1 MADELDIDFSASRS
15 PNLLVAVH
23 LTYVVVSP
31 LLLINLL
38 IAMMGQTFLKNAEDT
53 HRTWIFPFAS
63 LVLKYEKDLGD
74 TEKKDK
80 SGRFRSGVYDEPDSD
95 EQRKR
100 QYDDKEGTSHWK
112 SIYYIIHVRLVTV
125 SCLEFLLDFSSEAV
139 GIK

>member
-1 MADELDIDFSASRS
+1 MADELDIDFSTSRS

-23 LTYVVVSP
+23 LTYIVVSP

-74 TEKKDK
+74 KEKKDK
-80 SGRFRSGVYDEPDSD
+80 NGRFRSGVYDEPEKDD
-95 EQRKR
+95 E
-100 QYDDKEGTSHWK
+100 DSHWK
-112 SIYYIIHVRLVTV
+112 SNYYIIHVRLVTV
-125 SCLEFLLDFSSEAV
+125 SCLEFLLGFSSEPV
-139 GIK
+139 GIKS

>member
-1 MADELDIDFSASRS
+1 MADELDIDFSTSRS

-23 LTYVVVSP
+23 LTYIVVSP

-63 LVLKYEKDLGD
+63 LVLKYEKDLGKK
-74 TEKKDK
+74 EKMDK
-80 SGRFRSGVYDEPDSD
+80 NGRFRSGVYDEP
-95 EQRKR
+95 EQR
-100 QYDDKEGTSHWK
+100 QGQDEEDSHEK
-112 SIYYIIHVRLVTV
+112 SIYYIIHVRLVTA
-125 SCLEFLLDFSSEAV
+125 SCLEFLLDFPSDPV